1 MPRHTVKFKT
11 IKMDAPIPEQ
21 SRKQLQ
27 DLFLDDATVEKQWVM
42 LIPKCE
48 KAVMCTPSDSDGYFF
63 KVYGRQQE
71 VKQLLSNAFDKIFAK
86 TGHVMTYWDDFAM
99 NVIHKLGLTYRDLTN
114 GKLDQYSEAQLQQIV
129 LNPMIREISKAAS
142 IIPEIK
148 QEVIKTDF
156 LVQDEIE
163 IVPGQPGQKPAVDAL
178 IQITKADDT
187 VIACVPVE
195 TKLDMNIRHYSQ
207 IACYIN
213 KLSTVEELTKFVM
226 IGAIIDKRQ
235 FRLAFSVYCN
245 GEIPLPIVH
254 ISPPIEW
261 RSEISSTVDQTAILT
276 LACTFLTG
284 QLPRLQYSE
293 INCDRHGIS
302 TDKLTEWGQLL
313 QKNPHKLGKLT
324 KQSMHLLSLQIK
336 QKALE
341 EKVAEQDKK
350 INELLEILN
359 DKKRKRP
366 KLDK

>member
-1 MPRHTVKFKT
+1 
-11 IKMDAPIPEQ
+11 
-21 SRKQLQ
+21 
-27 DLFLDDATVEKQWVM
+27 
-42 LIPKCE
+42 
-48 KAVMCTPSDSDGYFF
+48 
-63 KVYGRQQE
+63 
-71 VKQLLSNAFDKIFAK
+71 
-86 TGHVMTYWDDFAM
+86 M
-99 NVIHKLGLTYRDLTN
+99 NVIHKPGLTYRDLTN
-114 GKLDQYSEAQLQQIV
+114 GKLEKYSEALLQQMI

-148 QEVIKTDF
+148 QVIKTHF

-187 VIACVPVE
+187 VIACVPIE
-195 TKLDMNIRHYSQ
+195 TKVDMNIRHYSQ

-235 FRLAFSVYCN
+235 FRLAFSVYRN

-261 RSEISSTVDQTAILT
+261 RSEFSSMIDQTAILT

-284 QLPRLQYSE
+284 QHERLQYSKKD
-293 INCDRHGIS
+293 CHGIS
-302 TDKLTEWGQLL
+302 TDKLTELGQLL
-313 QKNPHKLGKLT
+313 QKNPHELGKPT
-324 KQSMHLLSLQIK
+324 KQSMHFLSLQIK

-341 EKVAEQDKK
+341 EKVTEQDKK
-350 INELLEILN
+350 INELLEILD

-366 KLDK
+366 QNIIITSPTVIAVCVNTKN